1 MTRNVL
7 LEQENYQYIQLKLL
21 CMDYTSQLISE
32 MIIQSF
38 HQQYYY
44 NININTSN
52 ALNITD
58 VHHEGGE
65 PCAPSDH
72 RDDRRC
78 HRVIEGWRD
87 QGRMVIHI

>member
-1 MTRNVL
+1 MACNVL

-21 CMDYTSQLISE
+21 CMDYTCQLISE

-58 VHHEGGE
+58 VTMKVVNHVRRLITEMIEGVIESSRGGE
-65 PCAPSDH
+65 IK
-72 RDDRRC
+72 
-78 HRVIEGWRD
+78 VGW
-87 QGRMVIHI
+87 